1 MPLRKVKG
9 GWSFSSSGKP
19 VYETLAAAKRSYKAY
34 LAKRAS
40 KTRKA

>member
-1 MPLRKVKG
+1 MPIRKVKG

-34 LAKRAS
+34 LAKRSS
-40 KTRKA
+40 KTMKA